1 MAFMRALPSG
11 LRELLRKEVKRREEP
26 EGTDNSKE
34 TAVWTL
40 RHW

>member
-1 MAFMRALPSG
+1 MRALPSG
-11 LRELLRKEVKRREEP
+11 LRELLRKEVKRGEEP